1 MWKTQLNRAV
11 KELRFVL
18 KSGKEHHGSWK
29 FVSEKLP
36 ELRMLNQLTF
46 FSIEEL
52 NDKFETPSAV
62 HVLYGD
68 LDNTEHKIDTAG
80 LSDAALEKVL
90 KDKVSFGLGLRRR
103 PVLSNADR
111 SLPVDVVEAH
121 KYVHYVDDKF

>member
-1 MWKTQLNRAV
+1 MRNVEDSAKSRGERTSVRVEIGEGTSRQLVSARRRPPHFYFYATGLFCCCSIV
-11 KELRFVL
+11 SYR
-18 KSGKEHHGSWK
+18 K

-68 LDNTEHKIDTAG
+68 CK
-80 LSDAALEKVL
+80 S
-90 KDKVSFGLGLRRR
+90 
-103 PVLSNADR
+103 SNVRA
-111 SLPVDVVEAH
+111 
-121 KYVHYVDDKF
+121 

>member
-1 MWKTQLNRAV
+1 MEDAV
-11 KELRFVL
+11 KSGCEGIADCAEVRQGASRLLVSGVSLDGSYVFYNVSYIFYWFIGVNLINLLRL
-18 KSGKEHHGSWK
+18 THRK

-68 LDNTEHKIDTAG
+68 RK
-80 LSDAALEKVL
+80 S
-90 KDKVSFGLGLRRR
+90 
-103 PVLSNADR
+103 
-111 SLPVDVVEAH
+111 
-121 KYVHYVDDKF
+121 